1 MVLEDLYANTN
12 TNTKDVATRKTHKLR
27 NSISKSSRSLSGD
40 EDTSAGVKTGV
51 KNQNHTNHVNV
62 NNNNNVT
69 REQVKESL
77 VRLCMRDSNME
88 IDYKANMKAWY
99 NDALPDHWV
108 RQTKKYKERYLSKY
122 NTEDPRTYVI
132 RDCQRIEK
140 VMLYV

>member
-1 MVLEDLYANTN
+1 MLEDLYAN

-40 EDTSAGVKTGV
+40 EDISAGVKTGV